1 MTIMLQ
7 DLRYGLRG
15 LIKNP
20 GFATIAVATLALGIG
35 ANTAIFSVVNAVL
48 LRPLPYKEV
57 DRIVTVWEDNIK
69 TGKKEDGAS
78 PANFLDWRDQSQVF
92 ERLATA
98 EPYGHTLTGN
108 SDPERFRSWLV
119 SEGFFEI
126 LGVKPLYGRTFLPE
140 ENQPGNNRVIIMGE
154 SLWRQRF
161 GADPKLVGQSLL
173 LNGQPHEVIGI
184 MPAACQFPAG
194 RVMWAP
200 LVFRDSYRQDRG
212 SAYFKVIGRLK
223 PGVTSEQAQQE
234 MSAIQSRLTE
244 QYPQDNKERG
254 ARVIPLAEQMRAEA
268 RPALLLLLGA
278 AGFVLL
284 IACANVANLLLA
296 RGAARQKEFAIR
308 AALGAVRARLVRQL
322 ITESVSLAVL
332 GGAGGLLM
340 AWWGV
345 DTLLAFSPGNLPRQ
359 SEIGFDGRVLVFALA
374 VSVLTAFLF
383 GLAPALQFSKPDLNE
398 TLKEGGRGARDGSA
412 RHRLR
417 NVLVI
422 SEIALALT
430 LLIGAGLLIRSF
442 VQLLQVDPGFA
453 ARKAISL
460 EVHVWGSSRT
470 PQQRAAFFEQTLN
483 RIAALPGVEAAGA
496 VSALPFHDNSIDIN
510 GTFSVEDRPPPPPG
524 QEPSAFLTSVTAD
537 YFKAMG
543 IPLRSGR
550 LFTSFDRDSAPPV
563 VLISETAARRFWPDE
578 NPVGKKIKLGFVAES
593 KVREIVG
600 IVGDARHD
608 GLDSDPRTEVFLPH
622 LQEPYGSMTYIVRT
636 TAEPSMVLQAIKNEV
651 WAVNKNLPFSSIATI
666 DDLVSRSLGERRFN
680 LVLLGAFAAIA
691 LALASIGIY
700 GLMSF
705 STSRR
710 THEIGL
716 RMALGAQS
724 RDIIEQILKEGM
736 ILTISGLAL
745 GLIASI
751 GLTRLL
757 SSLLFGVSATDP
769 LTFIAISIVLAG
781 VALVACFVPA
791 RRATRI
797 DPMVALRYE

>member
-92 ERLATA
+92 EQLATA

>member
-1 MTIMLQ
+1 METLLQ
-7 DLRYGLRG
+7 DIRYGIRG

-20 GFATIAVATLALGIG
+20 GFALIAVVTLALGIG

-48 LRPLPYKEV
+48 LRPLPYKDV
-57 DRIVTVWEDNIK
+57 DRILTVWETNIRS
-69 TGKKEDGAS
+69 GKKEDGAS
-78 PANFLDWRDQSQVF
+78 PANFLDWRDQNKAF
-92 ERLATA
+92 EQLATA
-98 EPYGHTLTGN
+98 EPYGHTLTG
-108 SDPERFRSWLV
+108 STDPERFRSWLV
-119 SEGFFEI
+119 SEGFFDI
-126 LGVKPLYGRTFLPE
+126 LGVNPLYGRTFLPE
-140 ENQPGNNRVIIMGE
+140 EHQAGNSRVIIVGE
-154 SLWRQRF
+154 ALWRQRF
-161 GADPKLVGQSLL
+161 GADPKIVGQSLL
-173 LNGQPHEVIGI
+173 LNGQPHEVVGV

-200 LVFRDSYRQDRG
+200 LVFRESYKQDRG

-223 PGVTSEQAQQE
+223 PGVSREQAQQE
-234 MSAIQSRLTE
+234 ITAIQSRLAE

-254 ARVIPLAEQMRAEA
+254 ARVIPLAEQMRAGA

-332 GGAGGLLM
+332 GGVGGM
-340 AWWGV
+340 FVAWWGV
-345 DTLLAFSPGNLPRQ
+345 DTVLAFGPGNLPKQ
-359 SEIGFDGRVLVFALA
+359 AEIGFDGRVLVFALA
-374 VSVLTAFLF
+374 VSVLTALIF
-383 GLAPALQFSKPDLNE
+383 GLAPALRFSKPDLQE
-398 TLKEGGRGARDGSA
+398 TLKEGGRAGDGSA
-412 RHRLR
+412 PHRLR
-417 NVLVI
+417 NVLVV

-430 LLIGAGLLIRSF
+430 LLIGAGLLVRSF
-442 VQLLQVDPGFA
+442 VRLLQVDPGFA
-453 ARKAISL
+453 TRKAISL

-470 PQQRAAFFEQTLN
+470 PQQRAAFFEQTLD

-510 GTFSVEDRPPPPPG
+510 GTFTLEGQPLPPPG

-537 YFKAMG
+537 YFAAMG
-543 IPLRSGR
+543 IPLRRGR
-550 LFTSFDRDSAPPV
+550 FFTSFDREGAQPV
-563 VLISETAARRFWPDE
+563 ALISETTARRFWPDE
-578 NPVGKKIKLGFVAES
+578 DPVGKKIKLGFVGAS

-600 IVGDARHD
+600 VVGDARHD

-636 TAEPSMVLQAIKNEV
+636 TAEPSTLVQAVKNEV

-666 DDLVSRSLGERRFN
+666 DELVSRSLGERRFN
-680 LVLLGAFAAIA
+680 LLLLGAFAAIA
-691 LALASIGIY
+691 LTLAGVGIY

-710 THEIGL
+710 THEIGV
-716 RMALGAQS
+716 RMALGAQT
-724 RDIIEQILKEGM
+724 RDIIKQVLKEGM
-736 ILTISGLAL
+736 TLTIAGVGL
-745 GLIASI
+745 GLIASMA
-751 GLTRLL
+751 LTRLL
-757 SSLLFGVSATDP
+757 SSFLFGVSATDP
-769 LTFIAISIVLAG
+769 LTFIVISLVLAG

-791 RRATRI
+791 RRATRV
-797 DPMVALRYE
+797 DPMIALRYE